1 MNHKNLSRER
11 RRQRAFER
19 LGMDSPVCVGCGET
33 HFACFEDH
41 HLAGRKHDDTT
52 WPICANCHRKV
63 TDEQKDHPAASS
75 SNIPQLEMIGRFLL
89 GLADLFRLVV
99 EKMTEFGL
107 ALIERAAAAQ
117 APEVRS

>member
-1 MNHKNLSRER
+1 MDRRKMARER
-11 RRQRAFER
+11 RKQRTFER
-19 LGMDSPVCVGCGET
+19 IGTDRPVCVGCGET

-75 SNIPQLEMIGRFLL
+75 SNISQLELIGRFLL

-99 EKMTEFGL
+99 EKMTVFGL
-107 ALIERAAAAQ
+107 ALIEHAIGAQ
-117 APEVRS
+117 VREVRS